1 MKKFFEL
8 KCGIITFL
16 IMAFLVYG
24 QMGYNLSDAEVIK
37 KAELA
42 LKRYPVR
49 DTAELD
55 INRLMRAIW
64 HQNGAY
70 LIIYSFEDDR
80 YKPVDVYISL
90 PFIVPPYRSYWE
102 GGPKSHIV
110 EKFMKQINEKLSNKI
125 PLINFIQKDLIVI
138 LEYADGSKVIFDAYY
153 TGIRKSLPFWRRE
166 FDPKTDPMYRYY
178 ND

>member
-1 MKKFFEL
+1 MPNNNPVESIKTAVMVTVFVTNDENMRYKLLKRGGRMNRHFKL
-8 KCGIITFL
+8 KCSAAILCVMTFL
-16 IMAFLVYG
+16 AYS
-24 QMGYNLSDAEVIK
+24 QMNYNLSDAEVIK

-42 LKRYPVR
+42 LKRYPVM

-125 PLINFIQKDLIVI
+125 PLI
-138 LEYADGSKVIFDAYY
+138 
-153 TGIRKSLPFWRRE
+153 
-166 FDPKTDPMYRYY
+166 
-178 ND
+178 